1 MGVIDSSI
9 RMITHRLSIENVLE
23 EAQAPQDVYEIFIKL
38 D

>member
-23 EAQAPQDVYEIFIKL
+23 EAQAPQDVYDVFIKL